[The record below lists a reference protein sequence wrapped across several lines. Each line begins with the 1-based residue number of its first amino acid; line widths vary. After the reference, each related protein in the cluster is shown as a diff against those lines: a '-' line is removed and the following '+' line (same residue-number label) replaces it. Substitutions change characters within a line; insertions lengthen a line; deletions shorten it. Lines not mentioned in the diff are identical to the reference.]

1 MHETTPSDRASR
13 WSTFWALWSV
23 VAAFGTY
30 FCMYGFRKPF
40 NAATFDDADFWGMGF
55 KGMLIMSQLLGYML
69 SKFIGIKVI
78 SEMPPHRRAVGILV
92 LIGIA
97 QAALLLFAITPRPW
111 NAAFLFINGLP
122 LGMVFGL
129 VLGFLEGRRVT
140 EVLTAGLCA
149 SFILA
154 GGVTKTVGT
163 KLLDAGVAEDWMPA
177 AAGLIYLAPLMVGV
191 WMLGRIPPPTAS
203 DIAHRHE
210 REVMSRAD
218 RIALIKRHG
227 VGLFPIVLMFII
239 LTVVRSVRDD
249 FGVEIWRDLGFV
261 AKPVNYAT
269 SELWVMLGVTL
280 VTGLPFLIASNGR
293 AFFTSLAICAGGF
306 GCIAAAL
313 ILLEAGLISPFPFMV
328 LTGMGLYLPYVA
340 VHTTVFERLLAWTR
354 DKGNLGFLMYVADA
368 AGYLGYAGLL
378 IVKTLKLID
387 TQSDMAA
394 FFKTTCWV
402 TCLGGAACLGVA
414 WLFFATRRTAPV
426 MELKPALEVQA

>member
-1 MHETTPSDRASR
+1 MPEPTPSARESN
-13 WSTFWALWSV
+13 WSAFWSLWTV

-40 NAATFDDADFWGMGF
+40 NSATFDDAEFWGMGF
-55 KGMLIMSQLLGYML
+55 KGMLITSQLLGYML
-69 SKFIGIKVI
+69 SKFIGIKII
-78 SEMPPHRRAVGILV
+78 SEMPAHRRAVGILC

-97 QAALLLFAITPRPW
+97 QAALVLFAITPRPW

-140 EVLTAGLCA
+140 EALTAGLCA

-163 KLLDAGVAEDWMPA
+163 KLLAAGVSEDWMPA
-177 AAGLIYLAPLMVGV
+177 VAGFIYLAPLVIGV
-191 WMLGRIPPPTAS
+191 WMLRRIPAPDAS
-203 DIAHRHE
+203 DVAQRHE
-210 REVMSRAD
+210 REVMTRSD
-218 RIALIKRHG
+218 RMALIKRHG

-261 AKPVNYAT
+261 AKPVNYAA

-280 VTGLPFLIASNGR
+280 VTGLPFLIASNGK
-293 AFFTSLAICAGGF
+293 AFFVSLVICASGF
-306 GCIAAAL
+306 ACIAAAL
-313 ILLEAGLISPFPFMV
+313 LMLGAGLISPFLFMV
-328 LTGMGLYLPYVA
+328 LTGLGLYLPYVA

-368 AGYLGYAGLL
+368 AGYLGYSGLL

-394 FFKTTCWV
+394 FFKATCWA
-402 TCLGGAACLGVA
+402 TCLGGGACLLIA
-414 WLFFATRRTAPV
+414 WLFFATRRTTPAV
-426 MELKPALEVQA
+426 ELKPALEVQA